1 MGVPN
6 RFFLLRVRRQSGLMK
21 IHGEV
26 SSAFYFAFSLPLS
39 SKYLG
44 IMMNAEVSAPGH
56 FPFISSCGV
65 LDCGAGVN
73 GALVSGAYLSSHKL
87 IGTAADWAKTSV

>member
-26 SSAFYFAFSLPLS
+26 SSGFYFAFSLPPL
-39 SKYLG
+39 LQ
-44 IMMNAEVSAPGH
+44 VPSA
-56 FPFISSCGV
+56 S
-65 LDCGAGVN
+65 
-73 GALVSGAYLSSHKL
+73 
-87 IGTAADWAKTSV
+87 